1 LSWSVFLM
9 DSGMAVFFHA
19 EKIEGV
25 VKPTAWQIVAVLS
38 KCLTNWGCCFKMS

>member
-1 LSWSVFLM
+1 LFPQLTAVKFVDYELVEPIDQLSWSVFLM

-25 VKPTAWQIVAVLS
+25 VKPTA
-38 KCLTNWGCCFKMS
+38 